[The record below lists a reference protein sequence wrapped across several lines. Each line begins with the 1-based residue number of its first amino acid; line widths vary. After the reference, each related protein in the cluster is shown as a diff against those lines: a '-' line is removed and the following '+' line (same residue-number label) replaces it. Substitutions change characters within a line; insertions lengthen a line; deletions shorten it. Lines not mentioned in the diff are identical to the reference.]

1 MFVQNF
7 LVAFPLFA
15 LIGLGFLCTKLNL
28 LTDSVGTG
36 LSKYAFVIALPM
48 LLFNVMSNI
57 THLPPPNWFIAIAFF
72 GSCFIV
78 FVIGR
83 VIGDRFLKLN
93 GKGQTIFGMT
103 GVFSNNVQLGIP
115 IAISLLGQEALP
127 SIAVIFSLNG
137 FLMWTLATIAIEI
150 SRNKSPSIK
159 KTIIKG
165 TWSTLKNPIV
175 VGILAGTLWGFTGLT
190 LPTPVQ
196 TAADLLGDSAST
208 VALFAVGIGLAKY
221 KISSNLGFSLWITLL
236 KLGVQPL
243 IVLVLCQIIGLGPLE
258 TKATCLMACLP
269 VGVNVYIMSQE
280 FNVLQGATAN
290 ALLITTTLA
299 CLTVPLTLAV
309 FGLM

>member
-93 GKGQTIFGMT
+93 GEGQTIFGMA

-150 SRNKSPSIK
+150 SRNKSPSIR

-190 LPTPVQ
+190 LSTPVQ
-196 TAADLLGDSAST
+196 TAADLLGNSAST

>member
-1 MFVQNF
+1 M
-7 LVAFPLFA
+7 
-15 LIGLGFLCTKLNL
+15 CTKLNL

-78 FVIGR
+78 FIIGR
-83 VIGDRFLKLN
+83 VVGDRFLKLN
-93 GKGQTIFGMT
+93 GEGQTIFGMA

-150 SRNKSPSIK
+150 SRNKSPSIR

-196 TAADLLGDSAST
+196 TAANLLGNSAST

-221 KISSNLGFSLWITLL
+221 KLSTNLGFSLWITLL

-243 IVLVLCQIIGLGPLE
+243 IVLVLCQLIGLGPLE

>member
-1 MFVQNF
+1 M
-7 LVAFPLFA
+7 VAFPLFA

-28 LTDSVGTG
+28 LTDSVGAG

-93 GKGQTIFGMT
+93 GEGQTIFGMA

-196 TAADLLGDSAST
+196 TAANLLGNSASI

-221 KISSNLGFSLWITLL
+221 KLSTNLGFSLWITLL

-243 IVLVLCQIIGLGPLE
+243 IVLVLCQLIGLGPLE

>member
-1 MFVQNF
+1 M
-7 LVAFPLFA
+7 VAFPLFA

-93 GKGQTIFGMT
+93 GEGQTIFGMA

-165 TWSTLKNPIV
+165 TWSTLKHPIV

-196 TAADLLGDSAST
+196 TAANLLGNSAST

-221 KISSNLGFSLWITLL
+221 KLSTNLGFSLWITLL

-243 IVLVLCQIIGLGPLE
+243 IVLVLCQLIGLGPLE

>member
-93 GKGQTIFGMT
+93 GEGQTIFGMA

-196 TAADLLGDSAST
+196 TAADLLGNSAST
-208 VALFAVGIGLAKY
+208 L
-221 KISSNLGFSLWITLL
+221 SLIH
-236 KLGVQPL
+236 
-243 IVLVLCQIIGLGPLE
+243 I
-258 TKATCLMACLP
+258 
-269 VGVNVYIMSQE
+269 
-280 FNVLQGATAN
+280 
-290 ALLITTTLA
+290 
-299 CLTVPLTLAV
+299 
-309 FGLM
+309 

>member
-1 MFVQNF
+1 MFAQNF

-28 LTDSVGTG
+28 LTDSVGAG

-93 GKGQTIFGMT
+93 GEGQTIFGMA

-196 TAADLLGDSAST
+196 TAANLLGNSAST

-221 KISSNLGFSLWITLL
+221 KLSTNLGFSLWITLL

-243 IVLVLCQIIGLGPLE
+243 IVLVLCQLIGLGPLE
-258 TKATCLMACLP
+258 TKALWRSTLW
-269 VGVNVYIMSQE
+269 
-280 FNVLQGATAN
+280 
-290 ALLITTTLA
+290 LLA
-299 CLTVPLTLAV
+299 R
-309 FGLM
+309 

>member
-1 MFVQNF
+1 
-7 LVAFPLFA
+7 
-15 LIGLGFLCTKLNL
+15 
-28 LTDSVGTG
+28 
-36 LSKYAFVIALPM
+36 M

-93 GKGQTIFGMT
+93 GEGQTIFGMA

-196 TAADLLGDSAST
+196 TAANLLGNSAST

-221 KISSNLGFSLWITLL
+221 KLSTNLGFSLWITLL

-243 IVLVLCQIIGLGPLE
+243 IVLVLCQLIGLGPLE

>member
-1 MFVQNF
+1 M
-7 LVAFPLFA
+7 VAFPLFA

-78 FVIGR
+78 FIIGR
-83 VIGDRFLKLN
+83 VVGDRFLKLN
-93 GKGQTIFGMT
+93 GEGQTIFGMA

-150 SRNKSPSIK
+150 SRNKSPSIR

-175 VGILAGTLWGFTGLT
+175 VGILT

-196 TAADLLGDSAST
+196 TAANLLGNSAST

-221 KISSNLGFSLWITLL
+221 KLSTNLGFSLWITLL

-243 IVLVLCQIIGLGPLE
+243 IVLVLCQLIGLGPLE

>member
-1 MFVQNF
+1 M
-7 LVAFPLFA
+7 VAFPLFA

-57 THLPPPNWFIAIAFF
+57 THLPPPNGFIAIAFF

-78 FVIGR
+78 FIIGR
-83 VIGDRFLKLN
+83 VVGDRFLKLN
-93 GKGQTIFGMT
+93 GEGQTIFGMA

-150 SRNKSPSIK
+150 SRNKSPSIR

-196 TAADLLGDSAST
+196 TAANLLGNSAST

-221 KISSNLGFSLWITLL
+221 KLSTNLGFSLWITLL

-243 IVLVLCQIIGLGPLE
+243 IVLVLCQLIGLGPLE